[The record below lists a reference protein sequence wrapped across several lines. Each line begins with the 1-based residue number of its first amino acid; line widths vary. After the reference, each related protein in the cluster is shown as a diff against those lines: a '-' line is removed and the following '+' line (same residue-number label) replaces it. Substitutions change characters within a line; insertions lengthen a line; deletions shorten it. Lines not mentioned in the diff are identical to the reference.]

1 MTDHPAL
8 FQPDMVTEIIEG
20 RKTQTRR
27 TERAWARLKPGDRIY
42 VRERHWRFGRWERTG
57 KRTPSGKRQM
67 TFTPNHG
74 VEPVYTAPAA
84 VGVYRDSPSSAW
96 WPRPGMFH
104 ERQHSRIT
112 LIVTARREEWLHV
125 ITDEDALAE
134 GVTPVSGVMPPRLA
148 FETLWR
154 RINGDASWEKNPL
167 VSVTTFRPM
176 IGNIDSI
183 IDEAAPVSERTWK
196 EAEK

>member
-1 MTDHPAL
+1 
-8 FQPDMVTEIIEG
+8 MVRAIIEG

-42 VRERHWRFGRWERTG
+42 VRERHWRHGFWSKTG
-57 KRTPSGKRQM
+57 ETTKTGNPEM
-67 TFTPNHG
+67 TFTATPHG
-74 VEPVYTAPAA
+74 ALLYEAPAA
-84 VGVYRDSPSSAW
+84 GLGTALDRASGRPAW
-96 WPRPGMFH
+96 WSRPGMFH